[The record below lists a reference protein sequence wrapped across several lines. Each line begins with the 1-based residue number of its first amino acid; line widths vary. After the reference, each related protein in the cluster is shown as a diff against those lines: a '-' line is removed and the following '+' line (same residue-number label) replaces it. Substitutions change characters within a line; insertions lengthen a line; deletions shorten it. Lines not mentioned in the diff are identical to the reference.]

1 MLRQSEG
8 IVFERRWGGGAVVAP
23 SCTPV
28 SRAGWVEP
36 RGRVSLGGA
45 SLHVQDH
52 MGRPHPGN
60 TSRPAPPYYPGKSR
74 LMPGPSLGAQSTWRA
89 DLWVVGGAAPTGLC
103 AFWRQSRLERG
114 AQGVDLVGAVDF
126 LTIYISMRLLDSW
139 QRNRKGSE
147 ARSERASAE
156 KCFGNMP
163 RMPDQNGHIL
173 GCRSLPRC
181 KQRLRIFF

>member
-1 MLRQSEG
+1 MPSKRTIAGGVIPPPWDRSPPAT
-8 IVFERRWGGGAVVAP
+8 ISPPPKRTDASPKRRDGFWKTMGRGGCRGS
-23 SCTPV
+23 SCTLV

-45 SLHVQDH
+45 PLHVQDH

-103 AFWRQSRLERG
+103 ASWRQSRLERG
-114 AQGVDLVGAVDF
+114 AQGVDLVGAV
-126 LTIYISMRLLDSW
+126 
-139 QRNRKGSE
+139 E
-147 ARSERASAE
+147 
-156 KCFGNMP
+156 
-163 RMPDQNGHIL
+163 
-173 GCRSLPRC
+173 
-181 KQRLRIFF
+181 FFDNLHYYEVT